1 MGMVVMEGLD
11 RVKSE
16 KVEYAERRLN
26 HPKKRVKPQSKT
38 STLKA
43 PAGIQGE
50 KKATLRH
57 LDG

>member
-1 MGMVVMEGLD
+1 MVVMEGLD

-43 PAGIQGE
+43 PPGIQGE